1 MSHQVYVPP
10 PEEIDDIPVTK
21 PKYLALKDHDT
32 PIKVLFTGYLC
43 TVAVGYLFALIQI
56 LFTHGMADGKFG
68 LSVDDIVY
76 SYYGNRSGTVLETKL
91 NGSMKDNATEQERF
105 DIIQWVRDGAD
116 KDDYIDDG
124 IQKIVE
130 AKCVMCH
137 NKDAGGLPDLSKF
150 ENVKKLSA
158 QDEGATFSSLTRISH
173 IHLFGISF
181 IFMFIGLIFSFAETP
196 KTRWKCVAIGMPY
209 AFLIADILSW
219 WLTKIHPMFA
229 MLVIFA
235 GMGMGASFVYMWIIS
250 LLEMWLYKPVFV
262 SGLGIHY
269 LQWRDNVKSETVGKI
284 ADTLFNLTR
293 KIHPIYLVQKT
304 FDIALPLL
312 KKLWEFLLSKIKRN

>member
-1 MSHQVYVPP
+1 MTQPYIPP
-10 PEEIDDIPVTK
+10 PEEIDDIPVKAT
-21 PKYLALKDHDT
+21 PKYIPLKDHDT
-32 PIKVLFTGYLC
+32 PVKVLFTGYLC

-105 DIIQWVRDGAD
+105 EIIQWVRDGAD
-116 KDDYIDDG
+116 KDDYVDNG
-124 IQKIVE
+124 IKKIVE
-130 AKCVMCH
+130 NKCVMCH
-137 NKDAGGLPDLSKF
+137 NKDAGSLPDFTKF
-150 ENVKKLSA
+150 ETLKALSA
-158 QDEGATFSSLTRISH
+158 QDEGATFASLTRISH

-181 IFMFIGLIFSFAETP
+181 IFMFVGIIFSFAETT
-196 KTRWKCVAIGMPY
+196 KTKYKCIAIGMPY

-235 GMGMGASFVYMWIIS
+235 GMGMGISFVYMWIVS

-262 SGLGIHY
+262 SGLGMHY
-269 LQWRDNVKSETVGKI
+269 LQWRDNLRSEKTKQRIDFIVCLFTKSGR
-284 ADTLFNLTR
+284 F
-293 KIHPIYLVQKT
+293 IYTQIMT
-304 FDIALPLL
+304 TALPLL
-312 KKLWEFLLSKIKRN
+312 KSLWDSLQSKVRK

>member
-1 MSHQVYVPP
+1 MPPYVSP
-10 PEEIDDIPVTK
+10 PEEIDDIPVK
-21 PKYLALKDHDT
+21 AIPKYIPLKNHDT
-32 PIKVLFTGYLC
+32 PVKVLFTGYLC
-43 TVAVGYLFALIQI
+43 TVAVGYLFAIIQI

-116 KDDYIDDG
+116 KDDYIDNG
-124 IQKIVE
+124 IQKVVE
-130 AKCVMCH
+130 NKCVMCH

-150 ENVKKLSA
+150 DTVKALSA
-158 QDEGATFSSLTRISH
+158 QDTGATFASLTRISH

-181 IFMFIGLIFSFAETP
+181 IFMFVGIIFSFAETT
-196 KTRWKCVAIGMPY
+196 KTRLKCIAIGMPY
-209 AFLIADILSW
+209 VFLIADILSW

-229 MLVIFA
+229 MLVILA
-235 GMGMGASFVYMWIIS
+235 GMGMGASFVYMWVVS

-269 LQWRDNVKSETVGKI
+269 LQWRDNVKSEIIGKI
-284 ADTLFNLTR
+284 ADYLFKLVR
-293 KIHPIYLVQKT
+293 KIHPIYIAKKSWE
-304 FDIALPLL
+304 IALPLL
-312 KKLWEFLLSKIKRN
+312 KKLWDFLLSKIKK

>member
-1 MSHQVYVPP
+1 MQPYVPP
-10 PEEIDDIPVTK
+10 PEEIDEVPVK
-21 PKYLALKDHDT
+21 APKYPLKDHDT
-32 PIKVLFTGYLC
+32 PVKILFTGYLC
-43 TVAVGYLFALIQI
+43 TVAVGYLFAMIQI

-116 KDDYIDDG
+116 KDDYIDNG
-124 IQKIVE
+124 VKKIIE
-130 AKCVMCH
+130 DKCVMCH
-137 NKDAGGLPDLSKF
+137 NKEAGGLPDFSKF
-150 ENVKKLSA
+150 ENVKALSA
-158 QDEGATFSSLTRISH
+158 EDTGATFASLTRISH

-181 IFMFIGLIFSFAETP
+181 IFMFVGIIFSFAETTD
-196 KTRWKCVAIGMPY
+196 KRIKCIAIGMPY

-250 LLEMWLYKPVFV
+250 LLEMWFYKPIFV
-262 SGLGIHY
+262 SGLALHY

-284 ADTLFNLTR
+284 ADYLFDLVR
-293 KIHPIYLVQKT
+293 KIHPIYLSKV
-304 FDIALPLL
+304 IWRIVRPLL
-312 KKLWEFLLSKIKRN
+312 KKLWHFLLSKIQK